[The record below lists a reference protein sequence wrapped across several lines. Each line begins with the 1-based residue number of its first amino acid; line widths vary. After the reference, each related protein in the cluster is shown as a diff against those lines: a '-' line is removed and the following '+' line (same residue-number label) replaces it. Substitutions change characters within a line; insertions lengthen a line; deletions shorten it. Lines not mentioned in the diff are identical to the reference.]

1 MNKKFMFL
9 TALGLLVAACQA
21 PQSVQDFSNKQ
32 MGRYAVGKSYAQVA
46 STPDFEEDSLGR
58 VKLYG
63 EPIGS
68 FVLAS
73 GQIVHRHIKRYAA
86 GGVSTDFG
94 FIRQSEK
101 LRYQYRL
108 AYFLVGQ
115 DGVVKDMALGTV
127 PGETNKCVGY
137 FFGIVQN
144 CEGGETPAQSLAI
157 FDQVVRTQNGQP
169 ISAWGPP
176 ATAPA
181 PPSAAA
187 AGSG

>member
-1 MNKKFMFL
+1 M
-9 TALGLLVAACQA
+9 ALGILVGACQA

-32 MGRYAVGKSYAQVA
+32 MGRYAVGKSYTQVA
-46 STPDFEEDSLGR
+46 STPDFEEDSFGR

-94 FIRQSEK
+94 FIRQSDK
-101 LRYQYRL
+101 TRYQYRL
-108 AYFLVGQ
+108 AYFLVGP
-115 DGVVKDMALGTV
+115 DGIVKDVALGTV

-157 FDQVVRTQNGQP
+157 FDQVVRTQDGQP
-169 ISAWGPP
+169 ISVWGPP

-187 AGSG
+187 ADSG